1 MRPVSLDIAEV
12 IVAEANVCGAC
23 SRSAADSSLHV
34 RESDGT
40 PMAKLFICR
49 FCRVEMEPIALAD
62 GSVVLA
68 CIDCEMIEPERD
80 AARSR
85 SGTRF
90 SASVAVQKSASS
102 LRRLRNADF

>member
-1 MRPVSLDIAEV
+1 
-12 IVAEANVCGAC
+12 
-23 SRSAADSSLHV
+23 
-34 RESDGT
+34 
-40 PMAKLFICR
+40 MAKLFICR

-90 SASVAVQKSASS
+90 SARAKAASPSGLPAPRSTRDSA
-102 LRRLRNADF
+102 RAE